1 MLLDLSPEEIR
12 TLQNAHIDSA
22 MEHGMSV
29 TEHHHH
35 LAGDEKAGAPAE
47 HIEDIKQ

>member
-1 MLLDLSPEEIR
+1 MLLDLAPEEIR
-12 TLQNAHIDSA
+12 ALQNAHI
-22 MEHGMSV
+22 EHGMSLS
-29 TEHHHH
+29 EHHHH